1 MFDLVFVCSNLN
13 VKGKGYFYNSGKSRS
28 FGAKW
33 VRMGGKIKTYE
44 GCFAKKQELT
54 FKPQIEVKLP
64 KGFKWSVDFK

>member
-1 MFDLVFVCSNLN
+1 VLKFKC
-13 VKGKGYFYNSGKSRS
+13 KGKRIVLYNSKKFRY

-44 GCFAKKQELT
+44 GCFAKSQELT

-64 KGFKWSVDFK
+64 KGCKCSVDFK